1 MDLIDALA
9 ANQGCRSVV
18 ELSES
23 AVFRRGHASVGRA
36 IGAVRGKHRP
46 GRDAAEEDWE
56 RRLRRPISPLLERP
70 REGKPWVISVD
81 STPMARPSARTL
93 SDRSWVHEAQ
103 PVPGRPPVTI
113 GHEYSLACVHPER
126 ERGEPV
132 WALPVAVRRVA
143 THTSAQVVA
152 AEQIVALVR
161 DEALPLVGQ
170 AVVAL
175 ADSLYSQPSFLTPLA
190 AQPDVIVITR
200 LRSNRVLY
208 TSPPPP
214 KPGAP
219 GRRRI
224 YGHKLRPGTVDSFA
238 CAYETIELKIP
249 FGASLRRVTLRRWND
264 LILKGTSDGHTRS
277 HKADVVVATVL
288 GEDGGP
294 CYRQDMTLALVG
306 DRRREIGTAQTFTL
320 YLQRFDQEHS
330 HRFMR
335 RHLLMDA
342 YQSPL
347 TGHEE
352 AWMDLVMLAFQSLF
366 AARTLVHSIRHP
378 WEPKPKA
385 DADTDGLLPPKLSPS
400 HVQRDLLRVIRQFGT
415 PARPSK
421 PRGIPQGWSPN
432 TPRARRETLPIVRR
446 GPPRPTK
453 RSKAA

>member
-36 IGAVRGKHRP
+36 IGAVRGKPRL
-46 GRDAAEEDWE
+46 GRDAAEEVWE
-56 RRLRRPISPLLERP
+56 RRLRRPIGPLLERP
-70 REGKPWVISVD
+70 REGEPWVISVD
-81 STPMARPSARTL
+81 STPMARPHARTL

-113 GHEYSLACVHPER
+113 GHEYALACIHPHR
-126 ERGEPV
+126 ARGEPV

-143 THTSAQVVA
+143 THTSAQAVA
-152 AEQIVALVR
+152 AEQIAALVG

-175 ADSLYSQPSFLTPLA
+175 ADSLYSQPAFLTPMA
-190 AQPDVIVITR
+190 ALSDVITITR
-200 LRSNRVLY
+200 LRSNRVLHKL
-208 TSPPPP
+208 PPPP
-214 KPGAP
+214 KPSAP
-219 GRRRI
+219 GRRQI
-224 YGHKLRPGTVDSFA
+224 YGAKLRPGTVGSFA
-238 CAYETIELKIP
+238 CADETIDLEVP
-249 FGASLRRVTLRRWND
+249 FGRSLRRVTLRRWND
-264 LILKGTSDGHTRS
+264 LILKGTSDGHTRT
-277 HKADVVVATVL
+277 HRADVVVATVFDQE
-288 GEDGGP
+288 GRP
-294 CYRQDMTLALVG
+294 CYRQDMTLGLVG
-306 DRRREIGTAQTFTL
+306 DRRRGIGTAQAFTL
-320 YLQRFDQEHS
+320 YLQRFDEEHS

-352 AWMDLVMLAFQSLF
+352 AWIDLVVLAFQTLF
-366 AARTLVHSIRHP
+366 AARPLVHSIRRP

-385 DADTDGLLPPKLSPS
+385 VPDTDGLILPKLGPS
-400 HVQRDLLRVIRQFGT
+400 HVQRDLARVIVQFGT

-421 PRGIPQGWSPN
+421 PRGIPPGWSPN
-432 TPRARRETLPIVRR
+432 TPRARRDTLPIVRR
-446 GPPRPTK
+446 GPPRRRK
-453 RSKAA
+453 RLKAA